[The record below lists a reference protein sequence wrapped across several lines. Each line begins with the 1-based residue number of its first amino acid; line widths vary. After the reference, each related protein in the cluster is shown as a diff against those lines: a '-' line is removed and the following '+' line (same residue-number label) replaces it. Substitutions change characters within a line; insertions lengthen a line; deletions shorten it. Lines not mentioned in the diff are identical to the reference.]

1 MSEEQT
7 TLRRDMIA
15 DLVSEA
21 SESEAPTTA
30 TETVVDEQPKTDR
43 PRDEVGRFAK
53 ADQEAKE
60 AQQAQEQT
68 TQEVEK
74 PKSRRPSSWKKD
86 YWEVWDKLESGQPTT
101 PEETSKLLAYI
112 NQREGE
118 FASGVSTYRQ
128 EAESAKE
135 LRQAIEPF
143 MPQLQQYG
151 IKPTDWIQNLGRAH
165 QALAL
170 GTPEQKVE
178 MFQRLAREYGI
189 QFDGMGQAQQV
200 DPQLQM
206 LTRQVQQ
213 LQSGWQSFQTQAQRQ
228 EEDRLMEHIKQFQE
242 DDSHPHFETVRE
254 QMAQLLGAGLAPDLQ
269 TAYEMAVWSNAET
282 RTLELQRQQQGY
294 VQQAAQAAAKAKAK
308 AISPRSGTPQ
318 TQANANA
325 NKDRRTLIA
334 EQLTSASRV

>member
-21 SESEAPTTA
+21 GESEAPITT
-30 TETVVDEQPKTDR
+30 TETVVDEPPKTDR

-53 ADQEAKE
+53 AEQERQEALQAKE
-60 AQQAQEQT
+60 QSS
-68 TQEVEK
+68 QEVEK
-74 PKSRRPSSWKKD
+74 PKSKRPSSWKKD
-86 YWEVWDKLESGQPTT
+86 YWEVWDKLENGQPTT

-112 NQREGE
+112 TQREGE

-128 EAESAKE
+128 EADSAKE

-151 IKPTDWIQNLGRAH
+151 VKPTEWIQNLGRAH

-170 GTPEQKVE
+170 GTPEQKVQ
-178 MFQRLAREYGI
+178 MFQQLAREYGI

-206 LTRQVQQ
+206 LTQQVRQ
-213 LQSGWQSFQTQAQRQ
+213 LQSGWQSFQTQAQQQ
-228 EEDRLMEHIKQFQE
+228 EEARLKDHIQQFQE
-242 DDSHPHFETVRE
+242 DGSHPHFETVRE

-269 TAYEMAVWSNAET
+269 TAYDMAVWSSPET
-282 RTLELQRQQQGY
+282 RALELQRQQQGST
-294 VQQAAQAAAKAKAK
+294 QQAAQAAAKAKAK
-308 AISPRSGTPQ
+308 AISPRSVTPQ
-318 TQANANA
+318 VQANANA

-334 EQLTSASRV
+334 EQLGSASRV